1 MTYKEISKFLS
12 SFNTNSYNRSQIGNK
27 KQTIINIYELLKKL
41 NINSKNIEI
50 LIRNIAYLNYE
61 EINIPLYI
69 ELLSKSYGFINIY
82 ELKDV
87 IKVVKEVHNLYF
99 KSSPNI
105 PLEEYLHD
113 TPETRIK
120 KIFLNRNNKY
130 IMKNFTSPEYLNYI
144 SDLKLAS
151 AIELNQKEYKE
162 FISYINEY
170 EKYQNTYSTLSIF
183 KTYRRLRK
191 YLKDNSQLFWDIF
204 FGNEYIVGLIKYNI
218 KIEDIYKKNI
228 YHNYQKK
235 SSKEALQLDLFT
247 YQEET
252 IEPEI
257 KPLEDL
263 KVIQF
268 CTIYNSNKFIEEKE
282 LLNSYHNLLNSKEK
296 IELPK
301 LKENK
306 NNYVYNVNI

>member
-1 MTYKEISKFLS
+1 MTYKEISKSLS

-170 EKYQNTYSTLSIF
+170 EKYQNTYSPLSIF

-268 CTIYNSNKFIEEKE
+268 YTIYNSNKFIEEKE

>member
-1 MTYKEISKFLS
+1 
-12 SFNTNSYNRSQIGNK
+12 
-27 KQTIINIYELLKKL
+27 
-41 NINSKNIEI
+41 
-50 LIRNIAYLNYE
+50 
-61 EINIPLYI
+61 
-69 ELLSKSYGFINIY
+69 
-82 ELKDV
+82 
-87 IKVVKEVHNLYF
+87 
-99 KSSPNI
+99 
-105 PLEEYLHD
+105 
-113 TPETRIK
+113 
-120 KIFLNRNNKY
+120 
-130 IMKNFTSPEYLNYI
+130 MKNFTSPEYLNYI

-170 EKYQNTYSTLSIF
+170 EKYQNTYSPLSIF

-191 YLKDNSQLFWDIF
+191 HLKDNSQLFWDIF

-263 KVIQF
+263 KIIQF

-282 LLNSYHNLLNSKEK
+282 LLNSYHNLLKTKEE

-301 LKENK
+301 LKK
-306 NNYVYNVNI
+306 HSSNYVYNINI

>member
-12 SFNTNSYNRSQIGNK
+12 SFNTNSYNRSQVGNK

-170 EKYQNTYSTLSIF
+170 EKYQNTYSPLSIF

-191 YLKDNSQLFWDIF
+191 HLKDNSQLFWDIF

-218 KIEDIYKKNI
+218 KIEYIYKKNI
-228 YHNYQKK
+228 YHNYQNK
-235 SSKEALQLDLFT
+235 SIS
-247 YQEET
+247 
-252 IEPEI
+252 
-257 KPLEDL
+257 
-263 KVIQF
+263 
-268 CTIYNSNKFIEEKE
+268 
-282 LLNSYHNLLNSKEK
+282 
-296 IELPK
+296 
-301 LKENK
+301 
-306 NNYVYNVNI
+306 